1 MFSKG
6 LLKRKDLSL
15 AQFTPDTMATGW
27 FNSPVV
33 QVIENTVTR
42 FWRGVAF
49 LQLSASTNRSPE
61 PALVQTVNK
70 SGRVRPPW
78 DTLKFGMPM
87 SREFVE
93 RRDGSFYLIGSRV
106 PLAHLVREFQRGE
119 LPEAIRSHYPTLSL
133 EQVYGAITF
142 YLGAKEEVEEDI
154 TERERVEDEFT
165 KTHPAPPHLKEK
177 LERARQQLLAR
188 RT

>member
-1 MFSKG
+1 
-6 LLKRKDLSL
+6 
-15 AQFTPDTMATGW
+15 
-27 FNSPVV
+27 
-33 QVIENTVTR
+33 
-42 FWRGVAF
+42 
-49 LQLSASTNRSPE
+49 
-61 PALVQTVNK
+61 
-70 SGRVRPPW
+70 
-78 DTLKFGMPM
+78 M

-133 EQVYGAITF
+133 EQVYGSITF

-154 TERERVEDEFT
+154 TERERVEGEFT

-177 LERARQQLLAR
+177 LERARQQLLVR
-188 RT
+188 RI

>member
-1 MFSKG
+1 
-6 LLKRKDLSL
+6 
-15 AQFTPDTMATGW
+15 
-27 FNSPVV
+27 
-33 QVIENTVTR
+33 
-42 FWRGVAF
+42 
-49 LQLSASTNRSPE
+49 
-61 PALVQTVNK
+61 
-70 SGRVRPPW
+70 
-78 DTLKFGMPM
+78 M

-106 PLAHLVREFQRGE
+106 PLAHIVREFQRGE

-133 EQVYGAITF
+133 GQVYGAITF
-142 YLGAKEEVEEDI
+142 YRGAKEEVEEDI

>member
-1 MFSKG
+1 
-6 LLKRKDLSL
+6 
-15 AQFTPDTMATGW
+15 
-27 FNSPVV
+27 
-33 QVIENTVTR
+33 
-42 FWRGVAF
+42 
-49 LQLSASTNRSPE
+49 
-61 PALVQTVNK
+61 
-70 SGRVRPPW
+70 
-78 DTLKFGMPM
+78 MPS

-142 YLGAKEEVEEDI
+142 YLGAKELVEEDI
-154 TERERVEDEFT
+154 TERKRVEDEFT
-165 KTHPAPPHLKEK
+165 KTHPAPPQLKEK